1 MRVAIFGI
9 GNVLAHDDAVGPSVA
24 RLLAAHWSFPDDVVV
39 EDLGTPALELP
50 THLAGY
56 DRVILVD
63 AVEADAPAGTIRI
76 YRRDEI
82 LRHPPGLR
90 LSPHDPALKET
101 LMLLELTGEA
111 PADLML
117 VGVVA
122 KVTEMGVGLSDEV
135 RVALMPAAEAVVAQ
149 LAEIGLTATRRE
161 TPRTP
166 DLWWQAA

>member
-24 RLLAAHWSFPDDVVV
+24 RLLDAHWVFPPEVVV

-63 AVEADAPAGTIRI
+63 AVKADAPAGTIRI

-101 LMLLELTGEA
+101 LMLLDLTGEA
-111 PADLML
+111 PADLLL

-122 KVTEMGVGLSDEV
+122 KLTEMGVGLSDEV
-135 RVALMPAAEAVVAQ
+135 RASLRPAAEAVVAQ
-149 LAEIGLTATRRE
+149 LAEIGFTATRRE
-161 TPRTP
+161 TPRAP